1 MAVMVPGAK
10 KGALKIMKRFQG
22 VKVYAVL
29 CIALLM
35 LQLCPYLVIGE
46 WYGMI
51 HYFLI
56 FPVMELLLRID
67 HKVLVMLVSSVM
79 TSCILA
85 WLAML
90 FALVLRR
97 IGQRKTKREDGRR
110 R

>member
-35 LQLCPYLVIGE
+35 LQLFPYLVIGE